1 MDLAEYKI
9 LKNDNYSYRDL
20 KPKIDGETLVG
31 YHSTFDEEA
40 IKNSLKNIF
49 LVQKGEMPGNPQFG
63 NPLRLSLFDNFDFFT
78 ESTLKT
84 AIRVEI
90 EKYEPRVT
98 LLDVKIDLMQEY
110 NRVLVEVIYT
120 INLNNGITQDSLIL
134 PFSANDMT
142 YLSGRTTSTI

>member
-1 MDLAEYKI
+1 
-9 LKNDNYSYRDL
+9 
-20 KPKIDGETLVG
+20 
-31 YHSTFDEEA
+31 
-40 IKNSLKNIF
+40 
-49 LVQKGEMPGNPQFG
+49 MPGNPQFG

-120 INLNNGITQDSLIL
+120 INLNNGVTQDSLIL